1 MSNPR
6 EIDLE
11 QNTHQERG
19 LIHMSIDTFLKMVP
33 EFRISATSGLAG
45 ASSGAEFAIIYSLS
59 S

>member
-33 EFRISATSGLAG
+33 EFRIAATSGLAG
-45 ASSGAEFAIIYSLS
+45 ASGGAEFAIIYP
-59 S
+59 